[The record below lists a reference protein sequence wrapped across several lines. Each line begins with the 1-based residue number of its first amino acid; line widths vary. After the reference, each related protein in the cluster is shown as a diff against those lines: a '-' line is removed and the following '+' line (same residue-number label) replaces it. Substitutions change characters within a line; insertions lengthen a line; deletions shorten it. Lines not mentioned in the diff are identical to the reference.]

1 MAKLSYAEI
10 ALKILKSQS
19 QKNKKGLHYKEIS
32 KLAYE
37 QDYVPSDNL
46 IVAGNISSAMSS
58 EIRKSKR
65 QGNKAI
71 FISFGKGYYG
81 LIQNQ
86 PKGIYAEIRH
96 KNNNVKSKLLQALI
110 AMSASKFEELVAEVL
125 RNLGFENIEV
135 RGRTGDGGIDVIG
148 ELIVAGAI
156 KNKVCVQ
163 VKKRQ
168 NNIQRSSISEL
179 RGSLRPHEI
188 GLFVTTSDFSK
199 PAIIEANDQY
209 KAPIS
214 LINGKELV
222 DIMCEYNIGIVS
234 ESVTI
239 YNFKDIGLLNIIP
252 KDILIKD
259 DGIEIFATANK
270 HEHFAIYFSENKVV
284 YNDKLYKSVSAAGYE
299 ITGSQING
307 WKFWKFKD
315 SKDGKI
321 YPINR
326 LRKK

>member
-1 MAKLSYAEI
+1 MEKLSYTEI
-10 ALKILKSQS
+10 ALKILKSQ
-19 QKNKKGLHYKEIS
+19 KNKNAIHYKEITE
-32 KLAYE
+32 LAFEKGYIT
-37 QDYVPSDNL
+37 SDDL
-46 IVAGNISSAMSS
+46 IIAGNISSAMNS

-65 QGNKAI
+65 QGNEAV

-81 LIQNQ
+81 LTQNE
-86 PKGIYAEIRH
+86 PKGIYAEIRT
-96 KNNNVKSKLLQALI
+96 KNNKVKNKLLQALI

-163 VKKRQ
+163 VKKWQ

-199 PAIIEANDQY
+199 PSIIEANDQY

-222 DIMCEYNIGIVS
+222 DIMCEYNIGIAS
-234 ESVTI
+234 ENVTI
-239 YNFKDIGLLNIIP
+239 YNFEDTELLNIIP
-252 KDILIKD
+252 EDIIIKE

-270 HEHFAIYFSENKVV
+270 HEHFAIYFSENKIV
-284 YNDKLYKSVSAAGYE
+284 YNDKVYKSVSAAGAE

-315 SKDGKI
+315 TKDGKI
-321 YPINR
+321 YPINK